1 MIKKFKG
8 GITYIAD
15 SIKDL
20 KANDNYNMGD
30 ECIVIETGE
39 HYVYN
44 SQKKWCLE
52 PSAGSA
58 DVNVYALP
66 DSEKDTMKEEVKAAI
81 EAESKEDII
90 KAQAD
95 IKAMADRAPAL
106 NGKFGIKLESK
117 EGKTLIEKIDELHSG
132 LYTVY
137 VQKGIADNPK
147 WADADSSLRGI
158 VHLTNSHNDSS
169 TQKDYGWVMLMDK
182 KNNLFVRH
190 VYRGEW
196 SEWER
201 FVKYDKVEDMEQRI
215 AKIEREL
222 LTLL

>member
-20 KANDNYNMGD
+20 KSDSKYNMGD
-30 ECIVIETGE
+30 ECIIIETGE

-52 PSAGSA
+52 PSVGSA

-66 DSEKDTMKEEVKAAI
+66 DSEKDTMKEEVKAVI
-81 EAESKEDII
+81 EAESKQDII

-95 IKAMADRAPAL
+95 IKAMADRAPAV
-106 NGKFGIKLESK
+106 NGQFGIKLETK

-137 VQKGIADNPK
+137 VQKGVADNPK
-147 WADADSSLRGI
+147 WADSDSSLRGF

-169 TQKDYGWVMLMDK
+169 NQKDYGWVLLFDK
-182 KNNLFVRH
+182 KNNMFVRH

-196 SEWER
+196 NDWER
-201 FVKYDKVEDMEQRI
+201 FVKYDKLEDLELRMS
-215 AKIEREL
+215 KLEREVL
-222 LTLL
+222 MLS

>member
-20 KANDNYNMGD
+20 KSDSKYNMGD

-81 EAESKEDII
+81 EAESKQDIV

-95 IKAMADRAPAL
+95 IKAMADRAPAV
-106 NGKFGIKLESK
+106 NGKFGIKLETK

-147 WADADSSLRGI
+147 WADPDSSLRGF

-169 TQKDYGWVMLMDK
+169 NQKDYGWVLLFDK
-182 KNNLFVRH
+182 KNNMFVRH

-196 SEWER
+196 SDWER
-201 FVKYDKVEDMEQRI
+201 FVKYDKLEDLEIRMS
-215 AKIEREL
+215 KLEREVL
-222 LTLL
+222 MLS